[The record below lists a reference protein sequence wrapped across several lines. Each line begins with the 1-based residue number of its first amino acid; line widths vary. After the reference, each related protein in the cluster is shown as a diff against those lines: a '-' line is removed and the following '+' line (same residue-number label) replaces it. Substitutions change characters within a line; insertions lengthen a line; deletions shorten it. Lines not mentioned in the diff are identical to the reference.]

1 MPTRRKK
8 TMARASFMLTL
19 AATCLLGC
27 AMAQSNRNDPPL
39 NLPGTSRLGLPQ
51 AKTYDLQQALTRHD
65 YVKAETILLP
75 EIQTT
80 QQVESKKRLLELIGV
95 IYFLDHDNLNA
106 AIAWKKAE
114 AIAPLPEPLQFSLA
128 MAYVRMG
135 HEDWAKRQLQ
145 TLARTYPKNALYPYW
160 IGRID
165 YDSHAYEEAIA
176 QFQKAIQLDPGM
188 ARAYDNLGLC
198 FFYRNENPLAIENF
212 QKAITLDRK
221 AAWPHINL
229 AAVLQVQGHLQEAE
243 SNLREAIQLEPG
255 IAPAHFQLG
264 NVLNSTGNAQAAIEQ
279 YKQAAQLD
287 AKYAEPH
294 FALARLYRRLG
305 ENSLAEQEVQIYSRL
320 HQASAK

>member
-1 MPTRRKK
+1 
-8 TMARASFMLTL
+8 MLTL
-19 AATCLLGC
+19 TATCLLGC
-27 AMAQSNRNDPPL
+27 AMAQSPRNDAPL
-39 NLPGTSRLGLPQ
+39 KLPDVSELGLPQ
-51 AKTYDLQQALTRHD
+51 AKAYDLQQALSRHD

-75 EIQTT
+75 EIQAT
-80 QQVESKKRLLELIGV
+80 QQADSKNRLLQVIGG

-106 AIAWKKAE
+106 AIAWKKAD
-114 AIAPLPEPLQFSLA
+114 AIAPLPSQLKFSLA

-135 HEDWAKRQLQ
+135 HEDWARQQLQ
-145 TLARTYPKNALYPYW
+145 SLAKADPKNALYPYW

-176 QFQKAIQLDPGM
+176 QFQTAIQLDPEM

-198 FFYRNENPLAIENF
+198 LFYRNQNALAVENF
-212 QKAITLDRK
+212 QKAITLDAK

-229 AAVLQVQGHLQEAE
+229 AAVLQVQGSLQEAE
-243 SNLREAIQLEPG
+243 SHLREAIQLEPG
-255 IAPAHFQLG
+255 IASAHFQLG
-264 NVLNSTGNAQAAIEQ
+264 NVLNSKGDAQTAIEQ

-287 AKYAEPH
+287 VKYAEPH

-320 HQASAK
+320 HQASAKQ